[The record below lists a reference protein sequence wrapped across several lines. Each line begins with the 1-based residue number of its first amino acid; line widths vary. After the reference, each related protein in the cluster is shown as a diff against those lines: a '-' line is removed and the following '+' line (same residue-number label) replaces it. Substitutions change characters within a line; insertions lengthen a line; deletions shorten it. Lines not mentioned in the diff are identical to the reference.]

1 MRDLADRDLWALAGT
16 GDGAAFGALFERHA
30 KSVYNYCFR
39 RTADWALAE
48 DLTSVVFLE
57 AWRHREELPAHRDS
71 LVPWLYGVA
80 SNVLRNHRR
89 SSRRREA
96 LLKRLSPE
104 DLPDF
109 SDDLVDRLDATR
121 QMQEILEVIER
132 LPLRQQDVLSLC
144 LWEGL
149 SYEETAFALGLPV
162 GTVRSRLA
170 RAKASI
176 RRSAV
181 ADSPTDGSKASMTQQ
196 AEVDH
201 G

>member
-1 MRDLADRDLWALAGT
+1 MVPADDGGWHRFREGCPDAFAG
-16 GDGAAFGALFERHA
+16 LFRRHGQ
-30 KSVYNYCFR
+30 SIYNYCFR